1 MSSVPEKPKSVWVL
15 RLLALVVLISA
26 FIVAGSVD
34 ESEDPWY
41 LLAAVTVVYVF
52 AFVGSVNM
60 FLNTLKSGVPHTPFL
75 KQFMS
80 MLWLL
85 IVAALGIVLQIYAF

>member
-1 MSSVPEKPKSVWVL
+1 MSTVPEKPKSVWVL
-15 RLLALVVLISA
+15 RALALVVLVAA

-34 ESEDPWY
+34 DEETDWY
-41 LLAAVTVVYVF
+41 MKAAVTVVYVF
-52 AFVGSVNM
+52 SFVGAVNL

-80 MLWLL
+80 ILWLL
-85 IVAALGIVLQIYAF
+85 IVAAVGIVVQIYAF